1 MINVFYYYYY
11 LFYTKVIP
19 DNQPHATVIFT
30 LGFTFSLILNG
41 IINVVL
47 AYVLAVSLR
56 KWEMIGIFAFIIV
69 LLYFAYYRN
78 GKGKRIIKEKPKILN
93 SKSISII
100 FTVLLF
106 LFGILALFLQ
116 ADITKNIL
124 NAR

>member
-1 MINVFYYYYY
+1 
-11 LFYTKVIP
+11 
-19 DNQPHATVIFT
+19 
-30 LGFTFSLILNG
+30 
-41 IINVVL
+41 
-47 AYVLAVSLR
+47 
-56 KWEMIGIFAFIIV
+56 MIGIFAIIIV

-93 SKSISII
+93 SNGISII

-106 LFGILALFLQ
+106 LLGILALFLQ